1 MHFCKY
7 ILVYWKFSGLSKHWP
22 SLRCLSKHWPSLR
35 GLSKHWPSMTN
46 STGRSLLNKSHLAL
60 PVFKGLIVHFY
71 NWSKSSL
78 LYLINYRSKQILN
91 FIIILIIKDNV
102 PHLHHNF
109 HFQLIWLQTGFIHNL
124 SFSYI
129 NVLLSFFLCQSCL
142 IWLNH
147 DTFFL

>member
-1 MHFCKY
+1 MHVCKY
-7 ILVYWKFSGLSKHWP
+7 ILVYRKFSGLSKHWP
-22 SLRCLSKHWPSLR
+22 SLRGLVQALTLIKRSLQA
-35 GLSKHWPSMTN
+35 LTLNDSMTN

-60 PVFKGLIVHFY
+60 PVLKGLIVHFC
-71 NWSKSSL
+71 NWLKSSL

-91 FIIILIIKDNV
+91 FIIILITKDNV

-129 NVLLSFFLCQSCL
+129 NVLLSFFFYVKAV
-142 IWLNH
+142 WYH
-147 DTFFL
+147 